1 MALLALMSL
10 SGAAADVLYL
20 PVWVKLIGGVA
31 IAASAVALGFS
42 WNVTDSPELNGGLAI
57 VWIVG
62 LTNSFNLLDNM
73 DGLASTVAACSLL
86 ALALIVPEAAGLAL
100 PLAGAALGF
109 WVVNRPSAR
118 MFIGDTG
125 SLM

>member
-20 PVWVKLIGGVA
+20 PVWVKLIGEVA
-31 IAASAVALGFS
+31 IAASAVAFGFS

-86 ALALIVPEAAGLAL
+86 ALPLIVPEVAGLAL
-100 PLAGAALGF
+100 PLAGAPPGF
-109 WVVNRPSAR
+109 SVVYRPPAGLV
-118 MFIGDTG
+118 IGGTG
-125 SLM
+125 R